1 MHDLHLLICL
11 AVSGRSPL
19 KTEELDREDSRFL
32 FMPTK
37 KAEAQCL
44 WDERCNTEHVA
55 GTPQRTSVGAATR
68 IPDLVRVLLKTS
80 YGGVISC

>member
-1 MHDLHLLICL
+1 MNDLHLLIAQKRK

-19 KTEELDREDSRFL
+19 KTEELGSRFL

-37 KAEAQCL
+37 KAEVQCL
-44 WDERCNTEHVA
+44 WDEHCNTEDVA

-68 IPDLVRVLLKTS
+68 SPDLVRVLPKTS
-80 YGGVISC
+80 YSGVISC